1 MWCSIHHIFLN
12 QSPVDGHLGCLPV
25 FTVVNRAGMN
35 MRVHVSFSRKV
46 LSGYMPKSGV
56 AGPYGGSLYSFL
68 REVRTVFHS
77 GCAN

>member
-1 MWCSIHHIFLN
+1 MAYIHHIFLN

-25 FTVVNRAGMN
+25 FTVVNRAAMN
-35 MRVHVSFSRKV
+35 TRVHVSFSRKV